1 MMELTTDEKKDI
13 ILNYIV
19 NANKNQYNLEISL
32 YQESSVSNPN
42 VELITSLQNQ
52 IADQA
57 AKKDALERKLKE
69 LDNG

>member
-1 MMELTTDEKKDI
+1 MELTTDEKKDI
-13 ILNYIV
+13 ILNHIV

-52 IADQA
+52 IADQV

>member
-1 MMELTTDEKKDI
+1 MELTTDEKKDI
-13 ILNYIV
+13 ILNHIV

-52 IADQA
+52 IADQV

-69 LDNG
+69 LDSG

>member
-1 MMELTTDEKKDI
+1 MELTNEEKKSI

-32 YQESSVSNPN
+32 YQESSVSNPDAD
-42 VELITSLQNQ
+42 LISSLQNQ
-52 IADQA
+52 IADQV
-57 AKKDALERKLKE
+57 AKKDALELKLKE

>member
-1 MMELTTDEKKDI
+1 MELTTNEKKDI
-13 ILNYIV
+13 ILNHIV

>member
-1 MMELTTDEKKDI
+1 MELTTDEKKDI

-57 AKKDALERKLKE
+57 AKKNALERKLKE

>member
-1 MMELTTDEKKDI
+1 MELTIDEKKDI

>member
-1 MMELTTDEKKDI
+1 MELTTDEKKDI
-13 ILNYIV
+13 ILNHIV

-32 YQESSVSNPN
+32 YQESSISNPN

-52 IADQA
+52 IADQV

>member
-1 MMELTTDEKKDI
+1 MELTTNEKKDI
-13 ILNYIV
+13 ILNHIV

-52 IADQA
+52 IADQV

>member
-1 MMELTTDEKKDI
+1 MELTTDEKKDI

>member
-1 MMELTTDEKKDI
+1 MELTTDEKKDI

-52 IADQA
+52 IADQV

>member
-1 MMELTTDEKKDI
+1 MELTTDEKKDI

-57 AKKDALERKLKE
+57 AKKYALERKLKE